1 MDSKLSNIS
10 STNVQHRTHVQDTLI
25 RLAEVVLNKI
35 FFLLSFRDEVFLQMS
50 GVAIGKKMGPS
61 YVCLFMGHFDYTLLQ
76 QYKKPVPRIYSRDID
91 DSIGATMS

>member
-35 FFLLSFRDEVFLQMS
+35 FFLLSFRDEVFSKMS
-50 GVAIGKKMGPS
+50 SVAVGTEMGPS
-61 YVCLFMGHFDYTLLQ
+61 YAYLLTARCEHTLLQ
-76 QYKKPVPRIYSRDID
+76 
-91 DSIGATMS
+91 